1 MKKNAA
7 EYEVKLTREQAD
19 DELSV
24 LRRMFKEV
32 SLVDASSFQELDE
45 ASLAAQV
52 LREKCQ
58 KTRLEYVG
66 SELNE
71 TVARYV
77 EIDDVPHIL
86 KFSLTVEGDLLQT
99 KKTESNEENA
109 GNIYS
114 TLYTDALTGVYNRR
128 YYEDRIKRLP
138 VTGGVAMID
147 LDDFKLVN
155 DIYGHDAGDMILAAT
170 AAIIR
175 RRIRRDDALIRF
187 GGDEFILVMPGIS
200 DEMFDRK
207 LDEICKRLHQEKLPE
222 SMGFQISVSMGGLV
236 VKEQTV
242 ELAVL
247 QADKLMYQAKV
258 KKNMIVTEWRRYQAE
273 SMELQEEN
281 LGEERPLILIVD
293 DSLINRTILKEM
305 LQDNYDILEAGDGA
319 EGLGALSRYG
329 KSIALVLLDIMM
341 PVMDGFG
348 VLEKMQEQGW
358 INDIPVIMISSE
370 DSADLISRAY
380 AMGVSDYISRPF
392 DASVVYKR
400 VYNTI
405 KLYAKQRRLVNI
417 LTEQVREKEENRK
430 IMVGILSEIVEF
442 RNGESG
448 LHVQHINVLTEMLL
462 ERLTK
467 LTDRYSLTRA
477 ERDQIVMA
485 SSLHDIGKIGIDEKI
500 LNKPGR
506 LTAEETEVMKQHTL
520 IGAGILKRLK
530 PYQEEPLVK
539 TAYQICRWHHE
550 RYDGQGYPDGR
561 KGEEIPISAQV
572 VSLADA
578 YDALVSERVYKKAF
592 SHEKALEMIL
602 NGECGAY
609 NPILLQCLKDIHGD
623 IRSTVYEVH
632 HSEAAEDESMPENFG
647 GHLNGSVLR

>member
-1 MKKNAA
+1 MEKDTV
-7 EYEVKLTREQAD
+7 EYNVSLTREQAEM
-19 DELSV
+19 ELGL
-24 LRRMFKEV
+24 LRKMFREV
-32 SLVDASSFQELDE
+32 RLIDVSSIGELDE
-45 ASLAAQV
+45 ASIAAQV
-52 LREKCQ
+52 LREKHQ
-58 KTRLEYVG
+58 KTRLEYVD
-66 SELNE
+66 SVLYE
-71 TVARYV
+71 TVARYIEV
-77 EIDDVPHIL
+77 DGVPHIL
-86 KFSLTVEGDLLQT
+86 EFVLSVESDMLLTKQPEENGEESGDLY
-99 KKTESNEENA
+99 N
-109 GNIYS
+109 
-114 TLYTDALTGVYNRR
+114 TLYTDALTGAYNRR
-128 YYEDRIKRLP
+128 YYEDKMKRLP

-155 DIYGHDAGDMILAAT
+155 DTYGHDAGDMLLATT
-170 AAIIR
+170 AAIIK

-200 DEMFDRK
+200 DEVFDKK

-222 SMGFQISVSMGGLV
+222 SIGFQLSVSMGGLV
-236 VKEQTV
+236 VTDQTV
-242 ELAVL
+242 ELAL
-247 QADKLMYQAKV
+247 SRADKLMYQAKM
-258 KKNMIVTEWRRYQAE
+258 KKNMVVTEWRQHQ
-273 SMELQEEN
+273 METMEAQEKN
-281 LGEERPLILIVD
+281 LGKERPLVLIVD
-293 DSLINRTILKEM
+293 DSLINRMILKEM

-319 EGLGALSRYG
+319 EGLGILSRYG
-329 KSIALVLLDIMM
+329 KSISLVLLDIMM
-341 PVMDGFG
+341 PVLDGFG
-348 VLEKMQEQGW
+348 VLEKMEEQGW

-370 DSADLISRAY
+370 DSADSISRAY
-380 AMGVSDYISRPF
+380 EMGVSDYISRPF

-417 LTEQVREKEENRK
+417 LTEQVRAKEENRK

-462 ERLTK
+462 ERLVK
-467 LTDRYSLTRA
+467 ITDRYSLTWA

-506 LTAEETEVMKQHTL
+506 LTDEEFEAMKQHTL
-520 IGAGILKRLK
+520 IGARILKRLK
-530 PYQEEPLVK
+530 LYQEEPLVK

-550 RYDGQGYPDGR
+550 RYDGRGYPDGLQ
-561 KGEEIPISAQV
+561 GEAIPISAQV

-592 SHEKALEMIL
+592 SHEKAMEMIL
-602 NGECGAY
+602 NGECGAF

-623 IRSTVYEVH
+623 IRGAVYETKDKK
-632 HSEAAEDESMPENFG
+632 STEDDEMRENFSG
-647 GHLNGSVLR
+647 LLS